1 MKKLALFL
9 AIFSLGVITLMAQTS
24 AESSKGKTYLYALGA
39 WQQMNFSDLNASLQA
54 EGFKPLFENRA
65 YFGLGWDIL
74 KGRSYTGF
82 ELGFSPN
89 QRLRDSSGVRY
100 MNSSLL
106 YFKNRYGYTVLQ
118 KETWDL
124 IPYIGVNV
132 DFLSLNQG
140 LYQDSIS
147 QWFRTPAPE
156 NLLTGTRAAI
166 EPGVQV
172 SWMPG
177 LKQKDSAEKDHSL
190 RITLRA
196 GYAIGAGNSTWYAG
210 RRRLS
215 GPDFSGGPFV
225 TLSVGGVFKD

>member
-1 MKKLALFL
+1 MKKLMLLFTF
-9 AIFSLGVITLMAQTS
+9 FSMGVITLMAQTS
-24 AESSKGKTYLYALGA
+24 AESSKSKTYLYALGA
-39 WQQMNFSDLNASLQA
+39 WQQMNFSDLNTSLKA

-65 YFGLGWDIL
+65 YFGVGWDIL
-74 KGRSYTGF
+74 RGRSYTGF
-82 ELGFSPN
+82 DFGFSPN

-100 MNSSLL
+100 MNSSLG
-106 YFKNRYGYTVLQ
+106 YFKLRYGYAVVQ
-118 KETWDL
+118 KVNWDL
-124 IPYIGVNV
+124 IPYIGVNF

-147 QWFRTPAPE
+147 QWFRNPAPE
-156 NLLTGTRAAI
+156 NLLTGTRGAI
-166 EPGVQV
+166 EPGIQL

-177 LKQKDSAEKDHSL
+177 LKQKESLEKDHSL

-196 GYAIGAGNSTWYAG
+196 GYAIGAGKTTWYAS

-225 TLSVGGVFKD
+225 TISVGGVFKD